1 MKMNI
6 SDFTDEFIKQSEKG
20 NIVVFTGAGMSTAS
34 GIKDFRGDNG
44 LYKENVNAE
53 EILSLTYFKNNP
65 KEFYDFYRN
74 FLIINKDVV
83 PNKAHILLKDLEEA
97 GLIKGIITQNIDGL
111 DKKAGCKNV
120 IEIHGNGV
128 TFSCPTCHSKYNSD
142 DIISSSSV
150 PVCTKCNDVLKPDI
164 ILYEEMLD
172 EYKLMESRELVN
184 NATTMLVMGSSLVV
198 NPAASLVHDFL
209 INMKFDRTNSK
220 KIFIVNKGSTAYDGF
235 KEIIRYNGNI
245 IDFVDE
251 FQRRRKK

>member
-1 MKMNI
+1 MINTYNESALHETLKKLYALESNGIMEVQLDDTPWI
-6 SDFTDEFIKQSEKG
+6 CDILDE
-20 NIVVFTGAGMSTAS
+20 N
-34 GIKDFRGDNG
+34 
-44 LYKENVNAE
+44 
-53 EILSLTYFKNNP
+53 
-65 KEFYDFYRN
+65 
-74 FLIINKDVV
+74 
-83 PNKAHILLKDLEEA
+83 
-97 GLIKGIITQNIDGL
+97 
-111 DKKAGCKNV
+111 KNV

-209 INMKFDRTNSK
+209 INMKLDRTNSK
-220 KIFIVNKGSTAYDGF
+220 KLFIINKGSTAYDGF